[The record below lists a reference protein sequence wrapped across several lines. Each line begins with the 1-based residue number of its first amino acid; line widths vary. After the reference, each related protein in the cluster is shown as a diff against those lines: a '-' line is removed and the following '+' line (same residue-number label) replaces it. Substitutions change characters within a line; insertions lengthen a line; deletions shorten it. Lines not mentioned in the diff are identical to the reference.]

1 VPGRNGAIFD
11 LRAQVARSHRYIRNQ
26 AGEGSLN
33 RHIRLPAVA
42 ATVIASLAVILPIAP
57 FARSGAVAQ
66 AAGTSTQ
73 QLTTQQIAQ
82 LSQNANQNVIVVLGN
97 QHTDLYGRGN
107 KAAREAA
114 IAADQAPVRS
124 ELNSVGANNVK
135 AFHLSNMIA
144 ARVSKAEVAHLQ
156 SESGIAGVVP
166 DRQIPLPHFTPATTL
181 GSDPS
186 DSSTATASPATV
198 ANPGSSA
205 CTNTTNPAT
214 GQLEPEALQVMN
226 AAFDDPSTPQA
237 QSLVDGSGI
246 TVATFGGAVDPNIPD
261 LQRNGQSVVTN
272 VNFSGIPAGAQHD
285 AGESFIDVSSINAQ
299 GSSVFDAM
307 QYATPNLK
315 IYPHCYIRIRGV
327 APGAHVLAIDPFGPR
342 GTTFSNLVLGIEYAV
357 DHGANILSESLG
369 FSVYPDNGVNPWKI
383 ANDAATADGAL
394 VIVSSGD
401 NGTQSTLSSP
411 ATDPTVL
418 MAGGTTTLRWFSQ
431 LGFPAFIPGWV
442 SNGFGYISNQIASLS
457 SAGISQDGTR
467 TIDMVAP
474 GDTNWDLCST
484 ATIPNPDYPAHS
496 NQPTIPQY
504 PNCLTSFGRLL
515 PFSSAGGTSE
525 SAPLLA
531 GEAALVDQAYA
542 KAHGGALPSPLVVKQ
557 IMMGTATNL
566 GLPSDEQGAGLGNA
580 LAAVKAAFAYTAKGS
595 SGNAALACPSA
606 ASAGS
611 LCSSLV
617 YSTGS
622 ADGSNA
628 FSAKGRPG
636 SPQNLGFD
644 VTNQGTQSEVVT
656 PTIQTL
662 GTPSVT
668 HFSLTYSAS
677 SPTVKNSGGAT
688 RVYEEQDFTVNP
700 GTNHL
705 TVAVAFPDQFRSDL
719 IRLILFDPNW
729 NIEGWSNPQGAFSY
743 YGNDEVANPVPG
755 TWHAIA
761 YINPIAVTH
770 LAGRPVS
777 LDEYQYMFVSD
788 GTVTPSSVTIAPGK
802 SAHFAAKTSLPAQPG
817 DQSDDIV
824 LNGTS
829 SGGSLSTV
837 IPVALRAVVPVRP
850 VTGGSFSGIFTGGN
864 GRATFGNNAAAQV
877 LTYEFSVPAGRHDL
891 DVALTV
897 ADPNYILGGM
907 LVRPDGVSVDNETNQ
922 LGTGSTMA
930 FVQRDPM
937 AGTWRVIIFMNLVA
951 SGNQTSEPFTG
962 TIQFDQ
968 AFNNISSNL
977 PTNAS
982 TKIPAGTTQR
992 FTITIKNPTNQ
1003 PDSFFADPRLADQTQ
1018 TVFPFGFFVGGSS
1031 FVFPSVPTE
1040 TSQLTIFG
1048 EAANPDCSGLT
1059 GPTTPIDGDMFNIN
1073 GGNVLGF
1080 TGFQIAPAYDGHS
1093 FVDSA
1098 TGLDG
1103 SVVSAS
1109 NANGLASGQWQAEF
1123 EPTPPYGENSTAPA
1137 TCIFAGAAAAT
1148 QAFDPNVQTSTGDYW
1163 VDANVYPGSGLTS
1176 TGYNGGLSLGP
1187 GASGQIQVTLAPPAT
1202 ATAGTIVR
1210 GVMYVDT
1217 MDLFPP
1223 PPGQP
1228 LNLYNQVSGQGHELI
1243 AIPYMYKVA

>member
-1 VPGRNGAIFD
+1 MR
-11 LRAQVARSHRYIRNQ
+11 LRKRTVTILASGLIVVA
-26 AGEGSLN
+26 
-33 RHIRLPAVA
+33 
-42 ATVIASLAVILPIAP
+42 LA
-57 FARSGAVAQ
+57 SGALAYVANSH
-66 AAGTSTQ
+66 AAASTQ
-73 QLTTQQIAQ
+73 LLTPQQVAQ
-82 LSQNANQNVIVVLGN
+82 LSQNVNQNVIVVLGN

-114 IAADQAPVRS
+114 IAKDQAPVLS
-124 ELNSVGANNVK
+124 ELTSVKSKNITAL
-135 AFHLSNMIA
+135 HLSNMIA
-144 ARVSKAEVAHLQ
+144 ATVSKGEAAHLQ

-166 DRQIPLPHFTPATTL
+166 DVQVQLPSFNPADSL
-181 GSDPS
+181 GSG
-186 DSSTATASPATV
+186 TATASSNTV
-198 ANPGSSA
+198 ANPGASA
-205 CTNTTNPAT
+205 CTDTTRANT

-226 AAFDDPSTPQA
+226 AAFDDPNTPQA

-246 TVATFGGAVDPNIPD
+246 TVATFGGAVDPNIQD
-261 LQRNGQSVVTN
+261 FQRNGQSVVTN
-272 VNFSGIPAGAQHD
+272 VNFSGVPASAQHD

-299 GSSVFDAM
+299 GNTVYDAM
-307 QYATPNLK
+307 QFATPKLN
-315 IYPHCYIRIRGV
+315 IYNHCYIRIRGV
-327 APGAHVLAIDPFGPR
+327 APGANVMAIDPG
-342 GTTFSNLVLGIEYAV
+342 GTSFSNLVLGIQYAV

-369 FSVYPDNGVNPWKI
+369 LSVYPDDGVNPWKI

-411 ATDPTVL
+411 ATDPNVL
-418 MAGGTTTLRWFSQ
+418 MAGATTTTRWYSQ

-442 SNGFGYISNQIASLS
+442 NNGYGYISNQIASLS

-484 ATIPNPDYPAHS
+484 ASIPNPAYPATS
-496 NQPTIPQY
+496 KQKTIPQY
-504 PNCLTSFGRLL
+504 PNCVAANGQLL

-542 KAHGGALPSPLVVKQ
+542 KAHGGVLPSPLVVKQ
-557 IMMGTATNL
+557 IMMGTAINL
-566 GLPSDEQGAGLGNA
+566 GLPSNEQGAGLGNA
-580 LAAVKAAFAYTAKGS
+580 LAAVKAAFAYKDSNG

-622 ADGSNA
+622 AGSANA
-628 FSAKGRPG
+628 LSAKGNPG
-636 SPQNLGFD
+636 ASENLGFS

-656 PTIQTL
+656 PSIQTL

-668 HFSLTYSAS
+668 HFSLTYTSS
-677 SPTVKNSGGAT
+677 SPTVLNNGGAT
-688 RVYEEQDFTVNP
+688 RVYEQQDFTVNP
-700 GTNHL
+700 GTDHL
-705 TVAVAFPDQFRSDL
+705 TVAVALPDQLNGDL
-719 IRLILFDPNW
+719 IRLIVFDPNW
-729 NIEGWSNPQGAFSY
+729 NIEGWSDPQGSFSQ
-743 YGNDEVANPVPG
+743 YGNDEVANPTAG
-755 TWHAIA
+755 TWHAVA
-761 YINPIAVTH
+761 YVNPVAVTN
-770 LAGRPVS
+770 LNGRAVA
-777 LDEYQYMFVSD
+777 LDEYQYKFVSA
-788 GTVTPSSVTIAPGK
+788 GTVTPTSVTLAAGA
-802 SAHFAAKTSLPAQPG
+802 SASFVAKTSLPAQPG

-829 SGGSLSTV
+829 SGGSLSTD
-837 IPVALRAVVPVRP
+837 IPVALRAVVPVSAT
-850 VTGGSFSGIFTGGN
+850 TGGSFSGTFTGGN

-877 LTYEFSVPAGRHDL
+877 LTYEYSVPAKMHDL
-891 DVALTV
+891 DVALNV
-897 ADPNYILGGM
+897 ADPGYILGGM

-922 LGTGSTMA
+922 LGTGSTMD

-937 AGTWRVIIFMNLVA
+937 AGTWRLIIFMNLVA

-962 TIQFDQ
+962 SIQFNQ

-977 PTNAS
+977 PSSPS
-982 TKIPAGTTQR
+982 TKIAAGQTKS
-992 FTITIKNPTNQ
+992 FTVSIKNPTNQ
-1003 PDSFFADPRLADQTQ
+1003 PDSFFADPRLVGQTQ
-1018 TVFPFGFFVGGSS
+1018 TISPAGFSAGNNS
-1031 FVFPSVPTE
+1031 FVFPSVPAE

-1048 EAANPDCSGLT
+1048 EAANPSCSGLT

-1080 TGFQIAPAYDGHS
+1080 AGFQIAPAYDGHA
-1093 FVDSA
+1093 FVDSG

-1103 SVVSAS
+1103 SVVSTS
-1109 NANGLASGQWQAEF
+1109 NANGLSSGQWQAEF

-1137 TCIFAGAAAAT
+1137 TCIFAGAQVVT

-1163 VDANVYPGSGLTS
+1163 VDANPGNGLSS
-1176 TGYNGGLSLGP
+1176 TGYTGGLSLGP
-1187 GASGQIQVTLAPPAT
+1187 GASGQITVTLAPA
-1202 ATAGTIVR
+1202 ANAASGTLVS
-1210 GVMYVDT
+1210 GVVYVET

-1223 PPGQP
+1223 PPDKP

-1243 AIPYMYKVA
+1243 ALPYTYKVA